1 MKIGSDLA
9 TFLTSPVMIIL
20 GTCDKAGRPDIG
32 RGVGARVDSDTGLLE
47 VVLSAWQW
55 PGTIANIHD
64 NGRAAIT
71 FARPNDY
78 VTYQLKGPAQIAEPD
93 PQSLTL
99 SARYISQ
106 ITDLLC
112 ELGLERRMI
121 ADWLT
126 QRDAALIR
134 MTIENVFVQTPGSK
148 AGSLIASA
156 KPQ

>member
-20 GTCDKAGRPDIG
+20 GTCDTHGHPDIG
-32 RGVGARVDSDTGLLE
+32 RGVGARVDGDTGLLE
-47 VVLSAWQW
+47 VILSAWQW
-55 PGTIANIHD
+55 PGTIANILD

-93 PQSLTL
+93 PQALTL
-99 SARYISQ
+99 SARYINQ

-112 ELGLERRMI
+112 ELGLERRLI

-148 AGSLIASA
+148 AGSLIATA
-156 KPQ
+156 NPQ